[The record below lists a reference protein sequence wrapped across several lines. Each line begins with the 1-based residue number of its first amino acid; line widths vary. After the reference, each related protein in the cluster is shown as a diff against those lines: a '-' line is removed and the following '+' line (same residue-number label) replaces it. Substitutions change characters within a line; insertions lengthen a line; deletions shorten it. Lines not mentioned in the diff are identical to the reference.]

1 MKVQAILD
9 SKGSDVHTIRPD
21 QHVKSAIRLM
31 QLERIGCVVV
41 STDGRRPEGLF
52 SERDVVK
59 HLNRHGITLLEM
71 RVGRLMTHPVRT
83 CTRSDDLRDV
93 MRLMTMS
100 RIRHVPV
107 VEEGELVGM
116 ISIGDVVKNRL
127 DELETETAV
136 LRDYIAGT
144 EARHSI

>member
-1 MKVQAILD
+1 MKVRAILD
-9 SKGSDVHTIRPD
+9 SKGSDVHTIRPE
-21 QHVKSAIRLM
+21 QPVKAAIRLM

-41 STDGRRPEGLF
+41 STDGRRPEGVF

-71 RVGRLMTHPVRT
+71 RVGRVMTQPVRT
-83 CTRSDDLRDV
+83 CTRSDDLRDL

-100 RIRHVPV
+100 RLRHVPV
-107 VEEGELVGM
+107 VEDDALVG
-116 ISIGDVVKNRL
+116 IVSIGDVVKNRL

-136 LRDYIAGT
+136 LRDYIAGS